1 MNLRW
6 MTITLAVLSTFAP
19 GTLWAIG
26 EKCGPIFASE
36 YAKLGQIEVKPSGQK
51 GPPAK
56 DYAHT
61 VDKINSLLG
70 DLAIPTEVKIQVDN
84 VFIFSTFNSQNYEIS
99 VGLRPDKMG
108 RKHPSVNQNTLMHE
122 YAHAVFEKNMTL
134 KSENYARLR
143 TEEITL
149 HTREE
154 QLHAQSDSL
163 MSQREGTTD
172 PNLRQEIDLK
182 LEANTKELDQ
192 ITARRKELSA
202 HWGLR
207 SAVHELF
214 ADSLSMITMK
224 DPKAMSSILK
234 STAEEYRPHT
244 STALQ
249 LRDFAE
255 GRHHLSRQRW
265 KKEYP
270 FYSQFGGDLYYAF
283 LPARWELWQI
293 VKTRIGSDNYQRTL
307 IPKVF
312 ATLEKNLGQELTK
325 GAEELKPRGFK
336 DLEGLNQ
343 RIIEDFRR
351 EL

>member
-6 MTITLAVLSTFAP
+6 MTITLAVLSAFAP
-19 GTLWAIG
+19 GSLWAFG

-36 YAKLGQIEVKPSGQK
+36 YAKQGQIEVRPSGQK

-61 VDKINSLLG
+61 VDKINTLLG
-70 DLAIPTEVKIQVDN
+70 DLAVPHEVQIHVDSA
-84 VFIFSTFNSQNYEIS
+84 FIFSTFNAQTYLIS
-99 VGLRPDKMG
+99 VGVRPEKMG
-108 RKHPSVNQNTLMHE
+108 KKHPAINQNTLMHE

-134 KSENYARLR
+134 KSSSYKTLR
-143 TEEITL
+143 EEQISL

-154 QLHAQSDSL
+154 NLHQQNDLL
-163 MSQREGTTD
+163 MLERDKLTD
-172 PNLRQEIDLK
+172 PALRQDMDKKIYDIIKEIDSIA
-182 LEANTKELDQ
+182 E
-192 ITARRKELSA
+192 RRKEISA
-202 HWGLR
+202 HWSLR

-214 ADSLSMITMK
+214 ADSLSIVATK
-224 DPKAMSSILK
+224 DPKAMSKVLK
-234 STAEEYRPHT
+234 STAESYHPHT
-244 STALQ
+244 STVLQ
-249 LRDFAE
+249 LRDFTE

-293 VKTRIGSDNYQRTL
+293 VKTRIGSANYQRTV

-312 ATLEKNLGQELTK
+312 AILERHLSAELNK
-325 GAEELKPRGFK
+325 GPEELKPRGFK
-336 DLEGLNQ
+336 DLEALNQ

>member
-6 MTITLAVLSTFAP
+6 MTITLAVLSAFAP
-19 GTLWAIG
+19 GSLWAFG
-26 EKCGPIFASE
+26 EKCGPVFASE
-36 YAKLGQIEVKPSGQK
+36 YAKRGQIEVKPSGQK

-70 DLAIPTEVKIQVDN
+70 DLAIPHEVQIQVDSA
-84 VFIFSTFNSQNYEIS
+84 FIFSTFNAQSYQIS
-99 VGLRPDKMG
+99 VGVRPDKMG
-108 RKHPSVNQNTLMHE
+108 KKHPAINQNTLMHE

-134 KSENYARLR
+134 KSANYKTLR
-143 TEEITL
+143 EEQISL

-154 QLHAQSDSL
+154 LLHERNDLL
-163 MSQREGTTD
+163 MAEQEKITD
-172 PNLRQEIDLK
+172 PVLRQDMDKKIYEVIKEIDAIA
-182 LEANTKELDQ
+182 E
-192 ITARRKELSA
+192 RRKELSA
-202 HWGLR
+202 HWSLR

-214 ADSLSMITMK
+214 ADSLSMVAAK
-224 DPKAMSSILK
+224 DPKAMSSVLK
-234 STAEEYRPHT
+234 SAGEKYRPHT
-244 STALQ
+244 STVLQ
-249 LRDFAE
+249 LRDFTE

-265 KKEYP
+265 KKEHS

-312 ATLEKNLGQELTK
+312 AILERHLSVELNK
-325 GAEELKPRGFK
+325 SAEELKPRGFK
-336 DLEGLNQ
+336 DLEALNQ